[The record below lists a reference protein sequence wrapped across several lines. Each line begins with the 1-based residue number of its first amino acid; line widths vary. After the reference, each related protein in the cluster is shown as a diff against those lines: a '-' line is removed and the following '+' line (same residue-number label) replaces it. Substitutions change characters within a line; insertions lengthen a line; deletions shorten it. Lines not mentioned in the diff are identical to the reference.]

1 MKVSIVFAAAL
12 LAVSALPAQEEWTL
26 FKATHGKSYENIDEE
41 KVRFQIFQDNVQKI
55 NAHNALY
62 EAGLK
67 TYTMAVN
74 QFSDLTAQE
83 FGAMLRLKNGPIR
96 REHLTRH
103 VQNPSLPV
111 PDSIDWREKNAVL
124 EVKDQGDCGSCWA
137 FSTVGS
143 IEGQNAIKNNQ
154 RVPLSVQQLV
164 DCDDEENLGCNG
176 GNMTEPFKYVI
187 KHGVNSEAEYPYE
200 ATDNKCRAMNS
211 TVVTVKEGVA
221 VDPTESAL
229 KEAVGTV
236 GPISVTMYADLL
248 QSYHKGIF
256 ESEDCIADIFYIDH
270 AVVAVGYGT
279 LNGTVGPI
287 SVTMYA
293 DFLQSYHKG
302 IFESE
307 DCVASPFLL
316 DHAVVA
322 VGYGTI
328 NGRKYWILKNS
339 WGVNWGEDGFL
350 RLARDADNQCGIAL
364 QPTYPILA

>member
-1 MKVSIVFAAAL
+1 MKVLTVFATAL

-26 FKATHGKSYENIDEE
+26 FKATHGKSYENFDEE
-41 KVRFQIFQDNVQKI
+41 KVRFQIFQDNVQEIK
-55 NAHNALY
+55 AHNALY

-74 QFSDLTAQE
+74 QFADLTAQE
-83 FGAMLRLKNGPIR
+83 FVTMLRLKNGPIR

-111 PDSIDWREKNAVL
+111 PDSIDWREKKAVL
-124 EVKDQGDCGSCWA
+124 GAKDQGDCASCWA
-137 FSTVGS
+137 FSTIGT

-164 DCDDEENLGCNG
+164 DCDNEENEGCG
-176 GNMTEPFKYVI
+176 GGRMTAPFKYVI
-187 KHGVNSEAEYPYE
+187 KHGVNSEAEYPYV
-200 ATDNKCRAMNS
+200 ATDNKCRAKNS

-236 GPISVTMYADLL
+236 GPISVTMDASLL
-248 QSYHKGIF
+248 RSYHEGIF
-256 ESEDCIADIFYIDH
+256 ESEDCIADPY
-270 AVVAVGYGT
+270 T
-279 LNGTVGPI
+279 LN
-287 SVTMYA
+287 
-293 DFLQSYHKG
+293 
-302 IFESE
+302 
-307 DCVASPFLL
+307 
-316 DHAVVA
+316 HAVVA

-339 WGVNWGEDGFL
+339 WGVNWGEDGFFK
-350 RLARDADNQCGIAL
+350 LARDADNQCGIAL
-364 QPTYPILA
+364 QAAYPILA